1 MEREGYLMGQMGF
14 LISLS
19 GGSQEVFLHLSLESL
34 KGFPVGPETLT
45 LDDVRSL

>member
-1 MEREGYLMGQMGF
+1 MGQMGF

-34 KGFPVGPETLT
+34 KGFPVWGRKHSHWMMFALCK
-45 LDDVRSL
+45 